1 VSFDFKWEWN
11 LPFGIPLMRCIW
23 KTVLVLVCATLCAS
37 PLAALN
43 PTFKISQYLH
53 TAWKS
58 ESGLQAVRR
67 LAQTPDGYLWLAT
80 RGGLVRF
87 DGARFTTFLA
97 GSVPGL
103 ESSTTQDLLV
113 DPDGSLWIATLGGGV
128 SHYQRGEFR
137 SYTIRDGLPSNDI
150 QSLFRDSH
158 GVIWVG
164 TRDGKIARLDHDR
177 FENVSVAIPTA
188 SISAF
193 LEDDDH
199 SLWVATFGDGVFRL
213 RNGILTRFS
222 VHEGLPDGRVAD
234 LYRDRSGKIW
244 TAGWKGISSWSG
256 SRFVPDLA
264 VNRAVDYAIACRKD
278 RDGNLWVAASSGL
291 FRSQGDRVAKLNRES
306 GLSADF
312 VADVLE
318 DREGDLWSATRGG
331 LDRFREAPVRTFAA
345 REGLLGQ
352 PGPVAV
358 GDHSEI
364 WTMSDRQV
372 DRIAAGELSTWRF
385 ALPSHNQPATVL
397 FQPDSEL
404 LIGFAGGVIRWRPDE
419 ASAVSQLAE
428 LDVRC
433 MLRAHDGTVWLGT
446 GNRGLV
452 HWNPSSSSGLS
463 LQTVLSDRS
472 IGTLA
477 EDHAGAIWAGSAFGS
492 GLYRMIGEKVQH
504 YGPAEGLESSNVTT
518 VFVDEEGN
526 LWIGSTGG
534 LSWFQSGKLRT
545 ANSRHGLPSNQI
557 LAIVDDSYGRLWIA
571 TYAGIASI
579 EKQSF
584 AEWAD
589 GRREMLIP
597 TVYLGENGLQA
608 YTVRRV
614 FPCAIRSPDGHL
626 WFSVADGI
634 AEVTPPDP
642 RQSRGDEFP
651 IRIEDVTIDGISRG
665 RQDHL
670 RIPPGARSIE
680 ITYTAIA
687 LSNSESIRFRYRLGG
702 MDQTWVNAGARRT
715 AFYNNLKPGAY
726 TFTVSASSGAGQWR
740 DAPGAS
746 FVFSIAPAY
755 YQTLW
760 FQALCAAAFLSLLWG
775 LYRIR
780 LYQIAR
786 EFNVRLEE
794 RTRIARD
801 LHDTLLQSFQ
811 GLMLRLQVV
820 EELLPSGKAK
830 DELEQTLERA
840 DQAITE
846 GRSAVHD
853 LRSSAATGNDLAAA
867 VRGVADEL
875 AGDGSPRFR
884 LVVEGSVTELHP
896 ILRDEVYRIAR
907 EVLRNAFSHAQ
918 AHHIEAEI
926 TYSERLFRLRVR
938 DDGCGIPSDVLEAGR
953 SGHYGLSGIRE
964 RARQIGASLNIWS
977 GGGTGTE
984 IDLSIPGSIAYGKS
998 PSQPRFSLFR
1008 KKVR

>member
-1 VSFDFKWEWN
+1 VGFACAAICT
-11 LPFGIPLMRCIW
+11 PPL
-23 KTVLVLVCATLCAS
+23 S
-37 PLAALN
+37 ALN
-43 PTFKISQYLH
+43 PAHRITQYLH
-53 TAWKS
+53 SAWKS
-58 ESGLQAVRR
+58 DSGLQSVRR

-87 DGARFTTFLA
+87 DGNRFTTFLA
-97 GSVPGL
+97 GAVPGL

-113 DPDGSLWIATLGGGV
+113 DADGSLWIATLGGGV
-128 SHYQRGEFR
+128 SHYQHDKFR
-137 SYTIRDGLPSNDI
+137 SYTMRDGVPSNDI
-150 QSLFRDSH
+150 QSLFRDTQ

-164 TRDGKIARLDHDR
+164 TRNGEVARLNHDR
-177 FENVSVAIPTA
+177 FEKVSLAIPGA

-199 SLWVATFGDGVFRL
+199 SLWIATFGDGVFRL
-213 RNGILTRFS
+213 RNGVLTRFS

-256 SRFVPDLA
+256 SRFVPDPA
-264 VNRAVDYAIACRKD
+264 VNQAVEYAIACRKD

-291 FRSQGDRVAKLNRES
+291 FLSRGGRVARLNRES

-312 VADVLE
+312 VADVFE
-318 DREGDLWSATRGG
+318 DREGNLWVATRAG
-331 LDRFREAPVRTFAA
+331 LDRFRDAPVRTFTDK
-345 REGLLGQ
+345 EGLAGRS
-352 PGPVAV
+352 GPVAV
-358 GDHSEI
+358 GDHGDI

-372 DRIAAGELSTWRF
+372 DRITAGELSTWRF
-385 ALPSHNQPATVL
+385 ALPSRGQPATFL
-397 FQPDSEL
+397 PQPDSAL
-404 LIGFAGGVIRWRPDE
+404 LIGFAGGVIRWRPNGARVISE
-419 ASAVSQLAE
+419 LAG

-433 MLRAHDGTVWLGT
+433 MLRARNGTIWLGT
-446 GNRGLV
+446 ANRGLLR
-452 HWNPSSSSGLS
+452 WNPASSSGLS
-463 LQTVLSDRS
+463 LGTVLSDRS

-492 GLYRMIGEKVQH
+492 GLYRMNGEKVQH
-504 YGPAEGLESSNVTT
+504 FGPAEGLESPNVNTLY
-518 VFVDEEGN
+518 VDERGD

-557 LAIVDDSYGRLWIA
+557 LAIVDDSYGRLWMA
-571 TYAGIASI
+571 TFAGIASI
-579 EKQSF
+579 EKQSLS
-584 AEWAD
+584 EWAD

-597 TVYLGENGLQA
+597 TVYPGENGLQA
-608 YTVRRV
+608 YTVGRL

-626 WFSVADGI
+626 WFSAVDGI
-634 AEVTPPDP
+634 TEVTPPDP
-642 RQSRGDEFP
+642 RQSRADEFP
-651 IRIEDVTIDGISRG
+651 VRIEDITVDGVSRG
-665 RQDHL
+665 RQDRL
-670 RIPPGARSIE
+670 RIPHGARSIE
-680 ITYTAIA
+680 IAYTAIA

-702 MDQTWVNAGARRT
+702 VDQAWVNADARRT

-726 TFTVSASSGAGQWR
+726 TFSVSARSGAGQWR

-746 FVFSIAPAY
+746 FVLSIAPAY

-760 FQALCAAAFLSLLWG
+760 FQALCAAGFLTLLWG

-786 EFNVRLEE
+786 EFNVRLDERVGE
-794 RTRIARD
+794 RTRLARD

-820 EELLPSGKAK
+820 DELLPPGRAK
-830 DELEQTLERA
+830 EQLEQTLERA
-840 DQAITE
+840 DQAIVE

-853 LRSSAATGNDLAAA
+853 LRSSTTTTNDLAQA
-867 VRGVADEL
+867 VRAVADEL
-875 AGDGSPRFR
+875 GTEGSPTFR
-884 LVVEGSVTELHP
+884 LVVEGPVRDLHP
-896 ILRDEVYRIAR
+896 ILRDDVYRIAR
-907 EVLRNAFSHAQ
+907 EALRNAFNHAQ

-926 TYSERLFRLRVR
+926 TYGDGLRLRIR
-938 DDGCGIPSDVLEAGR
+938 DDGRGIPPEILEAGR

-977 GGGTGTE
+977 GTGTGTE
-984 IDLSIPGSIAYGKS
+984 IDLSVPGAIAYGES
-998 PSQPRFSLFR
+998 PGRPRFQLFR
-1008 KKVR
+1008 KKVG